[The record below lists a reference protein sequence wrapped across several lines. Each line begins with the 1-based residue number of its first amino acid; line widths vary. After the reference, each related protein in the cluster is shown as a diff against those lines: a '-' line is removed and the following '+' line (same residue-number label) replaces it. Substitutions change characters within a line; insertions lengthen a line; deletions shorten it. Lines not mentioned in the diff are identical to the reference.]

1 MVEPATSAAAAAALG
16 WWGVPLAVLAGAVRV
31 STPFLFVSL
40 GECLTERSGRINLG
54 LEGTLVMG
62 AMCGYGVSYL
72 SGSPWL
78 GVLAAGFVGALF
90 GVIHAAICSLPKV
103 NDIAVG
109 IALMLFGIG
118 LAFYLGK
125 PLIEPQAPILPSIDF
140 GWWSD
145 IPQLRSALRINALF
159 IIGVLLAPFLAW
171 ALKTTRWGLILRTAG
186 ESADAALALGYSVN
200 WIRLRATMIG
210 GFLAGIGGSF
220 LSLCYPGSWNERL
233 SSGQGIT
240 AVALVIFARWDP
252 MLCFWASIL
261 FGGASALGPALQSVG
276 ITEGYYL
283 FNAAPYIL
291 TLLIMIISCS
301 PRRTLT
307 GAPAEL
313 SITK

>member
-1 MVEPATSAAAAAALG
+1 MADPASTATAIG

-40 GECLTERSGRINLG
+40 GECITERSGRINLG

-78 GVLAAGFVGALF
+78 GVLAAGAVGAAL
-90 GVIHAAICSLPKV
+90 GALHAAICSLRGV
-103 NDIAVG
+103 NDIALG

-125 PLIEPQAPILPSIDF
+125 PLIEPQALNLPSIDL
-140 GWWSD
+140 GWWSG
-145 IPQLRSALRINALF
+145 IPQLRQALRINALF
-159 IIGVLLAPFLAW
+159 LIGVALAPFLVW
-171 ALKTTRWGLILRTAG
+171 ALRTTRWGLILRTAG
-186 ESADAALALGYSVN
+186 ESADATLALGYSVN
-200 WIRLRATMIG
+200 RIRLRATMVG
-210 GFLAGIGGSF
+210 GFFAGIGGSF
-220 LSLCYPGSWNERL
+220 LSLYYPGSWNERL

-240 AVALVIFARWDP
+240 AVALVIFARWNP
-252 MLCFWASIL
+252 MLCFWAAIL
-261 FGGASALGPALQSVG
+261 FGGAGALGPALQSVG
-276 ITEGYYL
+276 VTEGYYL

-291 TLLIMIISCS
+291 TLLIMIITCS